1 MNFLQTMRLALTP
14 LSPIHIGCGEDFEPT
29 NYLIE
34 DNTLFAFDPS
44 RARLPEPLAR
54 RLGELGEQADL
65 LGIQRF
71 FRDHRQHFLPHADV
85 LIPVAPGLAADYEKR
100 VGNVANREAN
110 GNRVFNDLSIE
121 RATQSN
127 GQPYIPG
134 SSLKGGLRTGMLDH
148 LNDGRPPLSSERGR
162 GPNSWDSARIE
173 SRLLQGDF
181 ATSPLR
187 LVKPADLMP
196 AGEIAREVLYALN
209 HKKDRVVDRNGNE
222 RQPRGI
228 ASRKECIVAGQYR
241 AFTGSLA
248 LHNLGEHREP
258 TATPVGSLRP
268 ADFAGIARDSNRY
281 HLPRLRAEIR
291 MLDQRGF
298 LDPAWKKGIE
308 DLLAGDLRPLIDTGR
323 VLLVRLGRFGGAES
337 KTLSGEGVAQ
347 IKIME
352 GKGPDGRS
360 RASFHSHT
368 KTVWLAG
375 RNTEDRRHLLPFGW
389 ALVEVEPQGDLSQ
402 LRDWCELQAASRPNM
417 HDIRARFAQARA
429 DAAQHAERQRAER
442 EATRLAEQARLAA
455 AAEHALRQASLT
467 PAMREIEAFV
477 DGCAK
482 RIEQLRGAK
491 DKPNTVFQQKARA
504 LVDQAAAWDAAER
517 TAAAKAI
524 EDWLPRVVAI
534 EVKELRKKFGLA
546 ALRGEAQG

>member
-1 MNFLQTMRLALTP
+1 MNFLQTVRLALTP
-14 LSPIHIGCGEDFEPT
+14 LSPIHIGCGEEFEPT

-44 RARLPEPLAR
+44 RALLPDPLAR

-85 LIPVAPGLAADYEKR
+85 LIPVAPGLAADYEKS
-100 VGNVANREAN
+100 VGKVANREAN
-110 GNRVFNDLSIE
+110 GNLVFNNLSIE
-121 RATQSN
+121 RASQSN

-134 SSLKGGLRTGMLDH
+134 SSLKGGLRTGMLDQ
-148 LNDGRPPLSSERGR
+148 LNEGKPPLTSERGR

-196 AGEIAREVLYALN
+196 VGEVAREVLYALN
-209 HKKDRVVDRNGNE
+209 HKKDRVLDANGKE

-228 ASRKECIVAGQYR
+228 PSRKECIVAGQYR

-248 LHNLGEHREP
+248 LHKLGEHRER
-258 TATPVGSLRP
+258 TATPVASLRP
-268 ADFAGIARDSNRY
+268 ADFASIARDSNRY
-281 HLPRLRAEIR
+281 HRPRLRAEIR

-298 LDPAWKKGIE
+298 LDPVWKKGIE
-308 DLLAGDLRPLIDTGR
+308 DLLAGELRQLLDAGRALLI
-323 VLLVRLGRFGGAES
+323 RLGRFGGAES

-347 IKIME
+347 IRIME
-352 GKGPDGRS
+352 GKGPDGRQ
-360 RASFHSHT
+360 RTSFHSHT

-375 RNTEDRRHLLPFGW
+375 RHAEDRRHLLPFGW
-389 ALVEVEPQGDLSQ
+389 ALVEVEPQGELSQ
-402 LRDWCELQAASRPNM
+402 LRAWCELQAESRPDM
-417 HDIRARFAQARA
+417 RDIRARFAQAQA
-429 DAAQHAERQRAER
+429 DAARQAERQRSER
-442 EATRLAEQARLAA
+442 EAARQAEQTRLAA
-455 AAEHALRQASLT
+455 AAEHARRLASLT

-477 DGCAK
+477 DACA
-482 RIEQLRGAK
+482 RRSEQLRGAR
-491 DKPNTVFQQKARA
+491 DKPNTVFQQKAKA
-504 LVDQAAAWDAAER
+504 LVEQAAAWDAAER
-517 TAAAKAI
+517 RAAAQAI
-524 EDWLPRVVAI
+524 EVWLPKVVAI
-534 EVKELRKKFGLA
+534 EAKELRKKLGLA
-546 ALRGEAQG
+546 SLRGEASA